1 MENCLAENPK
11 AKVPGK
17 RFVHYSKRYGGIWN
31 YFWKPNAPITYFP
44 DQVTKLR
51 EFAKAKLINPL
62 LESPLKPQ
70 TKSKPFPI
78 MYSRRHRHGPTPI
91 INPVYRPSTVRLIY
105 RKNDRRPRKDPFD
118 DSALATWKQN
128 HNGVSKEFTRMKSTK
143 DIIDANILVASFQ
156 LKRKFIRKRE

>member
-1 MENCLAENPK
+1 MLQ
-11 AKVPGK
+11 
-17 RFVHYSKRYGGIWN
+17 SL
-31 YFWKPNAPITYFP
+31 YFP

-51 EFAKAKLINPL
+51 EFAKAKLIDPL

-91 INPVYRPSTVRLIY
+91 IHPVQPSTVRLIY

-118 DSALATWKQN
+118 DLLSQHGNKTTMSDQ
-128 HNGVSKEFTRMKSTK
+128 KS
-143 DIIDANILVASFQ
+143 L
-156 LKRKFIRKRE
+156 RE